1 MKCFGLYITKSIF
14 SVNRDNGKCINTE
27 NVYVTAEIGTFTL
40 HLTMWMSY
48 IFGQQIRYG
57 SVRSYFMFNHWSYT
71 VTVITDVQ
79 IFKGDKNTSHVL
91 MESEVIQ
98 PYGICGISVC
108 KVPTITTQS
117 VFYAFKYF
125 TNNHN
130 HIKN

>member
-1 MKCFGLYITKSIF
+1 MKWFGLYITKSSF
-14 SVNRDNGKCINTE
+14 SVNRNNGKCIYCICICNSRDWH
-27 NVYVTAEIGTFTL
+27 FTL

-57 SVRSYFMFNHWSYT
+57 SVRFYFMFNHWSYT

-79 IFKGDKNTSHVL
+79 IFKGDKHTSHVL

-108 KVPTITTQS
+108 KVPTITTQGNFFMPS
-117 VFYAFKYF
+117 N
-125 TNNHN
+125 TSQ
-130 HIKN
+130 ITITI